1 VSSQRETL
9 TLLEE
14 NLSGEYA
21 VQPTR
26 TAEEALQRAISSGRP
41 DLILIDSELPGT
53 HGHEVCRE
61 MKSEPRSQGIPLI
74 LLLDKCDYLLE
85 AKALEVGAVDYI
97 TRPINPV
104 VLLSRVRTHLA
115 LKDQTVTFERMV
127 RERTAELRSS
137 RLQVIRRL
145 SRAVEYRDAETGL
158 HILRMSQYSHLLAK
172 AAGMGPEQAELLLNA
187 APMHDIG
194 KIGIPEDILLKEGR
208 LTAKEWTMMQAH
220 TTIGARIIE
229 NHSKLMTT
237 ARLVALTH
245 HERWDGS
252 GYPYGLKA
260 SEIPFEGRIV
270 AIADV
275 FDALTSDR
283 PYKEAWTLEH
293 ALALIEEQQGKH
305 FDPTLA
311 RLFLELIPEIQNIR
325 NKSEP

>member
-1 VSSQRETL
+1 MLVDAYRFCS
-9 TLLEE
+9 
-14 NLSGEYA
+14 
-21 VQPTR
+21 VR
-26 TAEEALQRAISSGRP
+26 TADDVVQLAVSAEKP
-41 DLILIDSELPGT
+41 DLILLDSDLGGV
-53 HGHEVCRE
+53 HGHDVCRDL
-61 MKSEPRSQGIPLI
+61 KADPRSEGIPLI
-74 LLLDKCDYLLE
+74 LLLEKCDYLLE

-97 TRPINPV
+97 TRPINPI
-104 VLLSRVRTHLA
+104 VLLSRIRTHLA
-115 LKDQTVTFERMV
+115 LKDQTLTFERMV

-145 SRAVEYRDAETGL
+145 SRAVEFRDAETGL
-158 HILRMSQYSHLLAK
+158 HIVRMSQYSHLLAQ
-172 AAGMGPEQAELLLNA
+172 AAGMGREQSDLLLNA

-208 LTAKEWTMMQAH
+208 LTQREWRMMQAH

-252 GYPYGLKA
+252 GYPYGLKE
-260 SEIPFEGRIV
+260 SQIPFEGRIV

-283 PYKEAWTLEH
+283 PYKEAWTFEQ
-293 ALALIEEQQGKH
+293 ALALIEQQQGKH
-305 FDPTLA
+305 FDPALA
-311 RLFLELIPEIQNIR
+311 RLFMELIPEIQAIR
-325 NKSEP
+325 KKSEE